1 MSTTSR
7 PGATP
12 APALAAG
19 SSGGARASR
28 EEPNRHSPARD
39 DPSRKSVFKLIGELP
54 GLVSTL
60 IRDEIEQIK
69 REAVSRLKV
78 AGLGVG
84 LFVGAAVFAYFA
96 LWVLIATAILG
107 IATALPPWLSALIV
121 GVVLLLIAAVLALL
135 GLSRVKRGVPPVPKE
150 AVDSVKDDVK
160 AFKGVGSYDR

>member
-1 MSTTSR
+1 MSTTS
-7 PGATP
+7 PTGGTP
-12 APALAAG
+12 APAVAAG
-19 SSGGARASR
+19 GSAVTKTPASAL
-28 EEPNRHSPARD
+28 NRHSPSRE
-39 DPSRKSVFKLIGELP
+39 DPARKSVFKLIGELP
-54 GLVSTL
+54 GLVSAL

-78 AGLGVG
+78 AGIGIG
-84 LFVGAAVFAYFA
+84 LFVGAAVFGYFA

-121 GVVLLLIAAVLALL
+121 GVVLLLIAAVLGLL

-150 AVDSVKDDVK
+150 AVDSVKGDVK

>member
-1 MSTTSR
+1 MSTPR
-7 PGATP
+7 PESTAY
-12 APALAAG
+12 AAKD
-19 SSGGARASR
+19 
-28 EEPNRHSPARD
+28 HRD
-39 DPSRKSVFKLIGELP
+39 RKDDKDGRKSVFALIGELP
-54 GLVSTL
+54 NLVTTL

-69 REAVSRLKV
+69 REAITRLKS
-78 AGLGVG
+78 AGIGVG

-121 GVVLLLIAAVLALL
+121 GVALLLIAVVLGLL

-160 AFKGVGSYDR
+160 AFKGVGHYDR

>member
-1 MSTTSR
+1 MSYAR
-7 PGATP
+7 
-12 APALAAG
+12 G
-19 SSGGARASR
+19 SETADSK
-28 EEPNRHSPARD
+28 
-39 DPSRKSVFKLIGELP
+39 KSVFKLIGELP

-69 REAVSRLKV
+69 REAITRLKS
-78 AGLGVG
+78 AGIGIG

-121 GVVLLLIAAVLALL
+121 GVALLLIAVVLALL
-135 GLSRVKRGVPPVPKE
+135 GLSRVKKGVPPVPKE

-160 AFKGVGSYDR
+160 AFKGVGHYDR